1 MPKNPTTLQA
11 LFVTSMC
18 LFVILCVIGF
28 GLMLFSSGYAY
39 TFPPI
44 PESLLI

>member
-1 MPKNPTTLQA
+1 MLKNPTALQV
-11 LFVTSMC
+11 LFVTVMC
-18 LFVILCVIGF
+18 LFVIVCVVGF